1 MDVFDAAK
9 WREAVKL
16 INYGYGGLMI
26 GLLAWLTYLIA
37 GHYTFGTNI
46 NPLINATTIAWWP
59 PWYSWES
66 TSHMKRLYNPS
77 TRKGGEK
84 PPARE
89 ARASQRGGRPA
100 SELPFVQA
108 VSSAARR

>member
-46 NPLINATTIAWWP
+46 NPLINATTIAVVATVVFVGVNVAYETIIQP
-59 PWYSWES
+59 IDK
-66 TSHMKRLYNPS
+66 KRGK
-77 TRKGGEK
+77 TTGKGGAGK
-84 PPARE
+84 SKGKTR
-89 ARASQRGGRPA
+89 
-100 SELPFVQA
+100 
-108 VSSAARR
+108 